1 MILPNGETRKDM
13 YGNPVLAQAGN
24 ISNYDKDI
32 LLYKYD
38 DTNQDEPD
46 IDELIKNILKEIQD
60 INADIIDFQKESLYF
75 LNDANTAKEYKKYVN
90 NQIDELKDY
99 YNTIDEP
106 FEKIVK
112 EYYDII
118 EEAGL

>member
-1 MILPNGETRKDM
+1 MILPNGEKRKDM
-13 YGNPVLAQAGN
+13 YGNPVLAQEGN